1 MATISGVGTDLAAD
15 ARRLKL
21 ALDLFATGEAMM
33 RQRLRREHPGSTD
46 AEIEALLRQWL
57 QERPG
62 APFGDSS
69 GTPIPWPRRAH

>member
-1 MATISGVGTDLAAD
+1 MATILRVGADPQAD

-21 ALDLFATGEAMM
+21 ALDLFATGEEMM
-33 RQRLRREHPGSTD
+33 RQRLRRENPRSTD
-46 AEIEALLRQWL
+46 AQIEGLLRQWL

-69 GTPIPWPRRAH
+69 GTPVSWPRRAH